1 MVVGEAY
8 DFAFQC
14 VKIIK
19 SFFRSAEGVAERK
32 LRAWRE
38 RANIHR
44 AFEVYQRKIES
55 AKCLDK
61 RPGHFRPGLR
71 ADRLQ
76 PGRRKKNSRD
86 NETCRNGNLR
96 VGPEE

>member
-1 MVVGEAY
+1 MVVGEAN

-19 SFFRSAEGVAERK
+19 GFFRSAKGVAERG
-32 LRAWRE
+32 LGAWRE

-44 AFEVYQRKIES
+44 AFEVYERKIES

-76 PGRRKKNSRD
+76 PGRRKKVSRD
-86 NETCRNGNLR
+86 TETCGNGT
-96 VGPEE
+96 

>member
-19 SFFRSAEGVAERK
+19 GFFRRAEGVAERG
-32 LRAWRE
+32 LGGWRG
-38 RANIHR
+38 RGNIHR

-61 RPGHFRPGLR
+61 RPGHLRPRLR
-71 ADRLQ
+71 AARLP
-76 PGRRKKNSRD
+76 PGRRKKKSRD
-86 NETCRNGNLR
+86 SDTAGN
-96 VGPEE
+96 VACGGVP